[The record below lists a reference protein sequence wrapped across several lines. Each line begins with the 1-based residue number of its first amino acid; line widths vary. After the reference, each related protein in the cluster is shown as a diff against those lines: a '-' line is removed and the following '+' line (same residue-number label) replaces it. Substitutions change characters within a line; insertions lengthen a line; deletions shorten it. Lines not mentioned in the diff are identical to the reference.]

1 MMRTDI
7 AILKGLFLPVF
18 EELTT
23 NDSDFKKSL
32 PLESF
37 WNYFNNVLLDVKETE
52 EFIKQF
58 KIVNINHYI
67 EIFDNLRKEYISEL
81 ALEYSNGYINPAIGY
96 LIKHNNALFNE
107 ELRYHK
113 DLNIAISLLEQQ
125 NLKKHIKN
133 IELEEKF
140 TIQDDEIET
149 AYKLLQKAEDEK
161 LKNKIK
167 SWDLIAQ
174 HEQII
179 LKSISTVNK
188 NLYEEESATG
198 STISRDLQKV
208 DEKKIHISS
217 YLKFAI
223 AACIFG
229 IVFFIGKVFYDENK
243 QSSVALTEKHAS
255 GSEPEPFN
263 NTEIKER
270 KFSSIKSTT
279 TSIEAIEQTGIGFG
293 PTSKKVYK
301 LVTLNSSFRLKELI
315 NYSDSLRAKNLVIN
329 SKIIREI
336 DSLKALSG
344 KYIFFENTIQIYTK
358 AKSGYGYKLL
368 NYKGKYYLQ
377 WGNTSFYELKR
388 SKSPKTF
395 LRLKDS
401 RLIDSSMNEI
411 LEKILFENA

>member
-1 MMRTDI
+1 
-7 AILKGLFLPVF
+7 
-18 EELTT
+18 
-23 NDSDFKKSL
+23 
-32 PLESF
+32 
-37 WNYFNNVLLDVKETE
+37 
-52 EFIKQF
+52 
-58 KIVNINHYI
+58 
-67 EIFDNLRKEYISEL
+67 
-81 ALEYSNGYINPAIGY
+81 
-96 LIKHNNALFNE
+96 
-107 ELRYHK
+107 
-113 DLNIAISLLEQQ
+113 LEQQ

-255 GSEPEPFN
+255 GSESAPFDN
-263 NTEIKER
+263 AEIKER
-270 KFSSIKSTT
+270 KFSSIKSTE
-279 TSIEAIEQTGIGFG
+279 TSLDVIEQTGLGFG
-293 PTSKKVYK
+293 PTSKKIYK

-315 NYSDSLRAKNLVIN
+315 LYRDSLSNNNLA
-329 SKIIREI
+329 SKINQEI
-336 DSLKALSG
+336 DSLNALSE
-344 KYIFFENTIQIYTK
+344 KYIFFENTIQIYTD
-358 AKSGYGYKLL
+358 KSEYKLL
-368 NYKGKYYLQ
+368 NYNDKYYLNY
-377 WGNTSFYELKR
+377 GDYFYELKR
-388 SKSPKTF
+388 SKSPKT
-395 LRLKDS
+395 LLELNDGRMYD
-401 RLIDSSMNEI
+401 I
-411 LEKILFENA
+411 LTKIVFENE

>member
-1 MMRTDI
+1 MRTDI

-37 WNYFNNVLLDVKETE
+37 WNYFNNVLLDVKESE

-81 ALEYSNGYINPAIGY
+81 ALEYSNGHMNPAIGF

-113 DLNIAISLLEQQ
+113 DLNIAISLLEQE
-125 NLKKHIKN
+125 NLKKYIKN

-140 TIQDDEIET
+140 TIQDDEIES
-149 AYKLLQKAEDEK
+149 AYNNLLQKNEDEK

-167 SWDLIAQ
+167 SWDLKAQ

-188 NLYEEESATG
+188 NLYEEESAT
-198 STISRDLQKV
+198 SNTISRDLQKV

-217 YLKFAI
+217 FLKFTI

-229 IVFFIGKVFYDENK
+229 VVFFIGKVFYNENN
-243 QSSVALTEKHAS
+243 QSSLALTEEPANAS
-255 GSEPEPFN
+255 ELAPLASA
-263 NTEIKER
+263 EIEIIGR
-270 KFSSIKSTT
+270 KFSSIKSTA
-279 TSIEAIEQTGIGFG
+279 TSLDVIEQTGLGFG
-293 PTSKKVYK
+293 PTSKKIYQ

-315 NYSDSLRAKNLVIN
+315 LYRDSLSNNNLASHLEIN
-329 SKIIREI
+329 QEI
-336 DSLKALSG
+336 DSLNALSE
-344 KYIFFENTIQIYTK
+344 KYIFFENTIQIYTD
-358 AKSGYGYKLL
+358 KSGYKLL
-368 NYKGKYYLQ
+368 NYNDIYYLHY
-377 WGNTSFYELKR
+377 GNSFYELKR
-388 SKSPKTF
+388 SKSPRT
-395 LRLKDS
+395 LLELKDS
-401 RLIDSSMNEI
+401 SM
-411 LEKILFENA
+411 LKILQKIVFENA